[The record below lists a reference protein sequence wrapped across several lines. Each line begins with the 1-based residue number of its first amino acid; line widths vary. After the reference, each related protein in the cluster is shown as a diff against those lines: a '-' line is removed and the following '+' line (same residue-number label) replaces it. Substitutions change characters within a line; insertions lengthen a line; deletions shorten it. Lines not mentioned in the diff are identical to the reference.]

1 MTGVQTCALPIYQ
14 IRIYSGEKFEIAD
27 TLCAGSICA
36 VTGLSD
42 TWSGEGLGIEETVM
56 YPVLEPVLG
65 YRILLPEGMDAAVM
79 LPKLRQLEEEDP
91 MLHILW
97 DEINQD
103 LIIQIMGQ
111 VQTEI
116 LKTLIME
123 RFGIAVDFGEG
134 SIIYKETIANTV
146 EGVGHFEPLR
156 HYAEVHVRMEPG
168 EAGSGVA
175 VDAKCSQDLLERNWQ
190 RLVLT
195 HLEERE
201 HVGVLTGSVLTDVK
215 ITLTAGR
222 SHLKHTEG
230 GDFRQAAYR
239 AVRQGL
245 MQAKS
250 ILLEPWY
257 EFRLEIPAAL
267 VGRAMADLEA
277 KRADFVLEDQGMES
291 AVLTGTAPVS
301 KLQGYQKEV
310 TAYTKG
316 RGVLS
321 CTVKGYFPCHNTR
334 EVMERIGYDPLR
346 DTENPASSVFCAHGA
361 GFVVEWDK
369 VPEYMHLESTLTES
383 DGRMEGREEEIWGKE
398 ADIQEMRPRT
408 TGGGEKPFVGTDE
421 IDAILQRTSYANR
434 KKGGEG
440 TREGWKRTKKGS
452 AGSFGESET
461 RVYKPALKKDPYL
474 LVDGYNI
481 IFAWQELRELAEV
494 NIDSARGKLLDILCN
509 YQAIRQCSLIAV
521 FDAYRLAGH
530 PTEAFDYHNIH
541 VVYTKEA
548 ETADHYIER
557 FAHENSKKYDVT
569 VATSDGLEQIIIRGE
584 GCKLLSARDLEEEI
598 KLAGQ
603 KLREEFLEGVEKNG
617 TYLLDGVDQ
626 EVLAQFYQRPQKT

>member
-1 MTGVQTCALPIYQ
+1 
-14 IRIYSGEKFEIAD
+14 
-27 TLCAGSICA
+27 
-36 VTGLSD
+36 
-42 TWSGEGLGIEETVM
+42 M

>member
-1 MTGVQTCALPIYQ
+1 M
-14 IRIYSGEKFEIAD
+14 
-27 TLCAGSICA
+27 
-36 VTGLSD
+36 
-42 TWSGEGLGIEETVM
+42 
-56 YPVLEPVLG
+56 
-65 YRILLPEGMDAAVM
+65 
-79 LPKLRQLEEEDP
+79 
-91 MLHILW
+91 
-97 DEINQD
+97 
-103 LIIQIMGQ
+103 IIQIMGQ